1 MSERT
6 PMSSIDNVAS
16 KDSESLVEH
25 KENTNVHSLSFPSG
39 HPILLEDIDIADL
52 PVAQLYEMNQRHLE
66 DSIPTEQPLMSKPA
80 PLSAL
85 KEEYANSPSFLAQ
98 IDELSRQGFNS
109 IIRTRGDG
117 DCFYR
122 SLAFAYIDR
131 LIRSNDR
138 EIAVATAL
146 STLEL
151 GRSLLERAN
160 FDEIVYDLP
169 YDVLVD
175 LIKRI
180 VSDSDRLTSDGL
192 LKAFQDLEGTQ
203 TPQYIVMYLRLL
215 TSAQIRTEP
224 DEFVAFIMNP
234 DTGME
239 IDVKEFCELFVD
251 PMGKEADHVPIVA
264 LSRALQVHVKIP
276 YLDGRRS
283 DGKVESVEFNHDP
296 SPSDQPLS
304 LLYRSDSHSSTH
316 GSHR

>member
-1 MSERT
+1 
-6 PMSSIDNVAS
+6 MSSIDNVAS
-16 KDSESLVEH
+16 KDSEY
-25 KENTNVHSLSFPSG
+25 
-39 HPILLEDIDIADL
+39 IADL

-98 IDELSRQGFNS
+98 IDELSRQ
-109 IIRTRGDG
+109 GDG